1 MKDSKDTALAL
12 KVKIQQL
19 VGVLRTEI
27 ERTDNLVEG
36 KAKYKNRTIV
46 LMRDLSDVE
55 DDLQ

>member
-1 MKDSKDTALAL
+1 LKDSKDTALAL